1 MQTEDL
7 LKFGLIPEFIGRL
20 PVIAT
25 LDELDESALVR
36 ILKEPRNALTKQYSK
51 LFEMES
57 VHLKFTEEALRAIAR
72 DATKRKSGARGL
84 RAIMENIMLE
94 IMYDMPSQPNIK
106 EVVISEDVV
115 EKHDPPIV
123 VYTKAAESAI
133 GGTAMLFRNEKDKKD
148 DKEQSGGPVRV
159 PLLPLRDII
168 VFPHMVVPLF
178 VGRQRS
184 IKALEE
190 ATQKQSLIFLS
201 SQKDAKTND
210 PAEDDIYKIGTL
222 GSVVQMLKLPDGTVK
237 VLIEGK
243 KRARVARFVANPE
256 FFLVDVEDAPE
267 IVERNTEIEALVREV
282 HTTFENYVKLK
293 KKIPPEMVMSV
304 SSIDDPG
311 RLADTIVA
319 HLGIKLED
327 RQNLLETFAAAERL
341 EKVLG
346 HMRAEIEILEVERRI
361 RSRVKKQMER
371 SQKEYYLNEQMR
383 AIQKELGE
391 KDEFKN
397 EIQEIEEKLKQKKLS
412 AEAKDKVEKE
422 LKKLKMMSP
431 MSAEATV
438 VRNYIDW
445 IISLPWNEFTDDKLD
460 INEAE
465 RVLEEDHYGLE
476 KVKERILEY
485 LAVQSLVGKIKG
497 PILCLVGPPGVGK
510 TSLGRSIARSTGRK
524 FIRVSL
530 GGVRDEAEVRGHRR
544 TYIGALPG
552 KIIQS
557 MKKAGSN
564 NPVFLMDEIDK
575 MSTDFRGDPSSALLE
590 VLDPEQNTTFNDHYL
605 DLDYDLSKVMFI
617 TTANTLDR
625 IPRPLQD
632 RMEIIR
638 IAGYT
643 ELEKLSIAKKYLL
656 EKQKEANGLTPE
668 NLVFTDNAIL
678 GVIRHYTKEAGVRN
692 LEREIASICRKVAVE
707 VVRKDR
713 NARIQVGSK
722 SLHKYLGPIKFRYGR
737 AETEV
742 KIGVTTGL
750 AWTELGGELLATE
763 VTIMPGKGQLI
774 ITGKLGDVMQESAQ
788 AAMSYVR
795 SRAAELGLERD
806 FYQKLDVHIHVPEG
820 AIPKDGPSAGITM
833 ATCLVSALMK
843 IPVHNDLAM
852 TGEITLRGSVLPIGG
867 LKEKILAAHRAGIK
881 KVLIPAE
888 NEKDIEEIPA
898 TVLKT
903 VELEL
908 VSHMD
913 QVLKKAL
920 ILDHPDDLFRN
931 ASVETQAKDDAP
943 TYGEKV
949 EDVPAPEILP
959 Q

>member
-1 MQTEDL
+1 
-7 LKFGLIPEFIGRL
+7 
-20 PVIAT
+20 
-25 LDELDESALVR
+25 
-36 ILKEPRNALTKQYSK
+36 
-51 LFEMES
+51 
-57 VHLKFTEEALRAIAR
+57 
-72 DATKRKSGARGL
+72 
-84 RAIMENIMLE
+84 
-94 IMYDMPSQPNIK
+94 
-106 EVVISEDVV
+106 
-115 EKHDPPIV
+115 
-123 VYTKAAESAI
+123 
-133 GGTAMLFRNEKDKKD
+133 MLFRSDKKD
-148 DKEQSGGPVRV
+148 EKEKESGGSTRV

-184 IKALEE
+184 IRALEE
-190 ATQKQSLIFLS
+190 ATQKQGPIFLS
-201 SQKDAKTND
+201 SQKDAKTNE

-222 GSVVQMLKLPDGTVK
+222 GTVVQMLKLPDGTVK

-243 KRARVARFVANPE
+243 RRAQIARFVDNPE
-256 FFLVDVEDAPE
+256 FFLVDVEEAPE
-267 IVERNTEIEALVREV
+267 VNDRNTEVEALTREV

-327 RQNLLETFAAAERL
+327 RQNLLETFNAAERL

-397 EIQEIEEKLKQKKLS
+397 EIQEIEEKIKQKKLS
-412 AEAKDKVEKE
+412 SEAREKIDKE

-438 VRNYIDW
+438 VRNYVDW
-445 IISLPWNEFTDDKLD
+445 ILSLPWNEFTDDKLD
-460 INEAE
+460 ITEAE

-510 TSLGRSIARSTGRK
+510 TSLGRSIARATGRK
-524 FIRVSL
+524 FVRVSL
-530 GGVRDEAEVRGHRR
+530 GGVRDEAEIRGHRR

-552 KIIQS
+552 KIVQS
-557 MKKAGSN
+557 MKKAGSS

-590 VLDPEQNTTFNDHYL
+590 VLDPEQNTAFNDHYL

-643 ELEKLSIAKKYLL
+643 ELEKLSIAKRYLL

-668 NLVFTDNAIL
+668 NVTFTDNALL
-678 GVIRHYTKEAGVRN
+678 GVIRHYTKEAGVRS
-692 LEREIASICRKVAVE
+692 LEREIAAICRKVAVE
-707 VVRKDR
+707 VVKKDR
-713 NARIQVGSK
+713 NTHMQVGTK
-722 SLHKYLGPIKFRYGR
+722 SLHKYLGPVKYRYGK
-737 AETEV
+737 AEDEQKV
-742 KIGVTTGL
+742 GVTTGL

-763 VTIMPGKGQLI
+763 VTVMPGKGQLI

-795 SRAAELGLERD
+795 SRATELGLDKD
-806 FYQKLDVHIHVPEG
+806 FYQKIDVHIHVPEG

-833 ATCLVSALMK
+833 ATSLVSALTTV
-843 IPVHNDLAM
+843 PVRNDLAM
-852 TGEITLRGSVLPIGG
+852 TGEITLRGTILPIGG
-867 LKEKILAAHRAGIK
+867 LKEKVLAAHRAGIK

-898 TVLKT
+898 AVLKT

-908 VSHMD
+908 VAHMD
-913 QVLKKAL
+913 DVLKKAL
-920 ILDHPDDLFRN
+920 AIDNPENLFKRPP
-931 ASVETQAKDDAP
+931 ASIESKERPNPFA
-943 TYGEKV
+943 EKI
-949 EDVPAPEILP
+949 EDNPPAEILP